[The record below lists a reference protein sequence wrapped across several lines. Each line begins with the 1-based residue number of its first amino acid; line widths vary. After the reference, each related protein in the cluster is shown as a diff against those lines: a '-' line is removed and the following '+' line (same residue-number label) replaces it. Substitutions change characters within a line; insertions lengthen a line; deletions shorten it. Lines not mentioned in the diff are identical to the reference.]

1 MKKLEQ
7 KNINN
12 DTWEERYRGFEIE
25 DKDIVE
31 GLVMDFKGRLCMVL
45 EVMTDKRVHVK
56 ILNSNNRFI
65 DKIVEPSSLECV
77 TYYVNPL
84 F

>member
-1 MKKLEQ
+1 
-7 KNINN
+7 
-12 DTWEERYRGFEIE
+12 
-25 DKDIVE
+25 
-31 GLVMDFKGRLCMVL
+31 MDFKGRLCMVL
-45 EVMTDKRVHVK
+45 EVMTDKRVYVK

-77 TYYVNPL
+77 TNYVNPL